1 MVKKCETVHKKKGL
15 LGWGGEMRTVKL
27 CKERSEV
34 ETKATR
40 WEILDCREEMN
51 EREAMGKAGLTRLV
65 LQHP

>member
-1 MVKKCETVHKKKGL
+1 MVKKCETVHTKKGW
-15 LGWGGEMRTVKL
+15 LGWGGEMQTVKL
-27 CKERSEV
+27 CKEQSEV

-51 EREAMGKAGLTRLV
+51 EREAMGKARLTRLV